1 MSFRIIFCFKCS
13 YVSWLKWS
21 KPSYPEIEVLQVPL
35 IVQAMYF
42 HFCSSGICIIVSFM
56 NKVRY
61 FQTLKCVKQTII
73 FPGASETENARLW
86 KLFSSVF
93 SQKTKNWLQTTE
105 AGQLIVGASNP
116 TLEVLLLQPYLLLLV
131 NHILIWTA
139 WYIIYIVLKRGRPKL
154 AKKLNK

>member
-1 MSFRIIFCFKCS
+1 MSFRIIFCFKFS

-21 KPSYPEIEVLQVPL
+21 KPRYPEIEVLQVLL

-42 HFCSSGICIIVSFM
+42 HFRSSGICNIVSFM

-61 FQTLKCVKQTII
+61 FQTLTCVKQAII

-105 AGQLIVGASNP
+105 AGQLIVRTSNNR
-116 TLEVLLLQPYLLLLV
+116 TLHLRYCCYNP
-131 NHILIWTA
+131 ICFF
-139 WYIIYIVLKRGRPKL
+139 
-154 AKKLNK
+154 